1 MLSARIVAEQLDLG
15 PQAYERLAQLEAVR
29 LPPPYPFV
37 LPIAD
42 AAQLLTQLHVPPED
56 IPPIIASMP
65 APETHPAEWW
75 LLERCYAELISNIGS
90 FDDKPV
96 WPVLPAERGLLSRV
110 LYLYVFLAAT
120 PIIRRWHE
128 HLGIAED
135 ISWATLADLGLW
147 VRNYRIVHGQ
157 TGFDEY
163 GWLTY
168 HFRGGIYR
176 LGRLQFGRWRIS
188 FDPTTTTL
196 DTRFHRGAPAL
207 GVHIPGGSPLTPQA
221 CDVAF
226 AQARPFYERH
236 FPNEQYCIAE
246 CNSWLL
252 DQQLCEYLPAHSNI
266 IQFQQRFTIVAD
278 TRWPADDEIARFVFG
293 RPLPAALESL
303 PQSTMLQRAI
313 VDHLRAG
320 RHWYSQVGWMYLGR

>member
-90 FDDKPV
+90 
-96 WPVLPAERGLLSRV
+96 
-110 LYLYVFLAAT
+110 
-120 PIIRRWHE
+120 
-128 HLGIAED
+128 
-135 ISWATLADLGLW
+135 
-147 VRNYRIVHGQ
+147 
-157 TGFDEY
+157 FDEY